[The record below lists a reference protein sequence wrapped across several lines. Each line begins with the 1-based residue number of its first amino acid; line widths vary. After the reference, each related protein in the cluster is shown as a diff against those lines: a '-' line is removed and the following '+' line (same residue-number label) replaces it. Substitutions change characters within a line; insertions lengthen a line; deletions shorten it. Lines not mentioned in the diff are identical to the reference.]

1 MLVKHAQRLWPTP
14 LYADFPR
21 SEYDK
26 RIARARS
33 FMEKEKVDVLV
44 CWDPVNIRY
53 FTGFQSLH
61 WSAMSIQP
69 AVYVLPLDKDPV
81 IVVPDFF
88 AGVAEGYTY
97 ETDIRLYQ
105 KPHVTKVIRN
115 LPVEIADTIK
125 ELGCGKGRIALESG
139 QEGGMCIPRPI
150 NDIDRFRSELDGATL
165 VDGCD
170 LIWKCRM
177 IKSAGEVEAL
187 RKASAAVV
195 RAYGEVVSNFELGMS
210 EKDMGSM
217 IRHAILEYT
226 EDCMPPIATASSRKI
241 VMPDTPS
248 FYDEVNLTIGDRLV
262 FEPLPTY
269 KGYYGSCCRCFQI
282 GPLPDEALRKDEAV
296 DKAQAAAIAAVKPG
310 IPTKDL
316 MDVINGALRDEGIE
330 PTIEVAGHGVGLN
343 PHEPPMIAEEEE
355 SLIQEGMVLA
365 IEVWVVDWSGVS
377 MAEAGLDASSFVPEV
392 FGNEDL
398 VVVTKDGC
406 DLFPSFPKNI
416 RTLPYN
422 GTLL

>member
-21 SEYDK
+21 SEYDN

-33 FMEKEKVDVLV
+33 YMETEKIDVLV

-61 WSAMSIQP
+61 WLAMSIQP
-69 AVYVLPLDKDPV
+69 AVYLLPLDKAPV

-115 LPVEIADTIK
+115 LPVDMADAIK
-125 ELGCGKGRIALESG
+125 ELGCGKGRIGLESG

-150 NDIDRFRSELDGATL
+150 NDIDLFRSELEGATF

-177 IKSAGEVEAL
+177 IKSVSEVEAL

-195 RAYGEVVSNFELGMS
+195 RAYGEVISNYELGMS
-210 EKDMGSM
+210 ERDMGSM

-226 EDCMPPIATASSRKI
+226 EDCMPPIATASSRRI

-248 FYDEVNLTIGDRLV
+248 FYDEVNLSIGDRIV

-310 IPTKDL
+310 IPTKSL
-316 MDVINGALRDEGIE
+316 MDVINGVLRDEGID
-330 PTIEVAGHGVGLN
+330 PSIEVAGHGVGLN

-355 SLIQEGMVLA
+355 SLIEEGMVLA
-365 IEVWVVDWSGVS
+365 IEVWAVDWSGVS
-377 MAEAGLDASSFVPEV
+377 IVEGDLGSSSFVPEV

-406 DLFPSFPKNI
+406 DAFPSFPKNI
-416 RTLPYN
+416 RALPHN
-422 GTLL
+422 GSLV

>member
-21 SEYDK
+21 SEYEN

-33 FMEKEKVDVLV
+33 YMEKEKIDVLV
-44 CWDPVNIRY
+44 CWDPLNIRY

-61 WSAMSIQP
+61 WLAMSIQP
-69 AVYVLPLDKDPV
+69 AVYLLPLDKDPV

-115 LPVEIADTIK
+115 LPVDMADAIK
-125 ELGCGKGRIALESG
+125 ELGCGKGRIGLESG

-150 NDIDRFRSELDGATL
+150 NDIDRFRSELEEATF

-177 IKSAGEVEAL
+177 IKSASEVEAL

-195 RAYGEVVSNFELGMS
+195 RAYGEVVSNYELGMS
-210 EKDMGSM
+210 ERDMGSM

-226 EDCMPPIATASSRKI
+226 EDCMPPIATASSRRI

-248 FYDEVNLTIGDRLV
+248 FYDEVNLSIGDRIV

-310 IPTKDL
+310 IPTKSL
-316 MDVINGALRDEGIE
+316 MDVINGVLRDEGID
-330 PTIEVAGHGVGLN
+330 PSIEVAGHGVGLN

-355 SLIQEGMVLA
+355 SLIEEGMVLA
-365 IEVWVVDWSGVS
+365 IEVWAVDWSGVS
-377 MAEAGLDASSFVPEV
+377 IVEGGLDSSSFVPEV

-406 DLFPSFPKNI
+406 DAFPSFPKNI
-416 RTLPYN
+416 RTLPHN
-422 GTLL
+422 LSLI